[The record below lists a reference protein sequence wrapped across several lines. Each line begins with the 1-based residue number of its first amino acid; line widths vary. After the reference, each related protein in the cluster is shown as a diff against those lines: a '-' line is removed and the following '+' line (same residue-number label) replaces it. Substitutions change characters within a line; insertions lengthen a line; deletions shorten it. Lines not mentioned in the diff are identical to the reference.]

1 MKQYIEFN
9 DLDVNEVIDF
19 EFIHEEKGRESVEN
33 TLNNTTAT
41 PEKAKYVRKTI
52 YINRDYLDVLEFF
65 KRKDSSVAICELIR
79 DTLNNTTATPEKAK
93 YVRKTIYIN
102 RDYLDVLEFFKRK
115 DSSVAICELIREQ
128 LRKEK
133 GLEAQVDLVA
143 IMEAIK
149 ELEKKIG

>member
-1 MKQYIEFN
+1 MKQYIEFE

-19 EFIHEEKGRESVEN
+19 ELVHEKGRESVN
-33 TLNNTTAT
+33 HTLNNTTAT
-41 PEKAKYVRKTI
+41 PEKDK
-52 YINRDYLDVLEFF
+52 
-65 KRKDSSVAICELIR
+65 
-79 DTLNNTTATPEKAK
+79 PK

-133 GLEAQVDLVA
+133 GLEAQVDLTA
-143 IMEAIK
+143 IMQAIK
-149 ELEKKIG
+149 ELEKRIG

>member
-1 MKQYIEFN
+1 MKQYIEFE

-19 EFIHEEKGRESVEN
+19 ELVHEKGRESVN
-33 TLNNTTAT
+33 HTLNNTTAT
-41 PEKAKYVRKTI
+41 PEKDK
-52 YINRDYLDVLEFF
+52 
-65 KRKDSSVAICELIR
+65 
-79 DTLNNTTATPEKAK
+79 PK

-133 GLEAQVDLVA
+133 GLEAQVDLTA
-143 IMEAIK
+143 IMQAIK

>member
-1 MKQYIEFN
+1 MKQYIEFE

-19 EFIHEEKGRESVEN
+19 EFVHEKGRESVN
-33 TLNNTTAT
+33 HTLNNTTAT
-41 PEKAKYVRKTI
+41 PEKDK
-52 YINRDYLDVLEFF
+52 
-65 KRKDSSVAICELIR
+65 
-79 DTLNNTTATPEKAK
+79 PK

-133 GLEAQVDLVA
+133 GLEAQVDLTA
-143 IMEAIK
+143 IMQAIK
-149 ELEKKIG
+149 ELEKRIG